1 MHVRKFEAETLEQA
15 LKDIKRELGPD
26 AIILKTIS
34 NAGIKGAFKKSRI
47 EITAAISEKSY
58 TKKARVD
65 SVLDDGQKN
74 NFYQN
79 QAGHISNMIDRHDQT
94 HIASHQKPNTGYGKA
109 ALNRSVKTTVEKI
122 KGGLDDFLSLGTN
135 EEVPRAR
142 QQREQ
147 EVEDDRYDDF
157 EAALSDEQE
166 EVAEPVRRQVRV
178 EREQPAQQQ
187 QAEFSNENNEK
198 VEELE
203 RRLWELTRDVERIE
217 KKEPEGIYQLRTIL
231 RSLDVSDSA
240 IQDII
245 RGAIFE
251 LSKEETQDAD
261 TVLEYALRMMVDD
274 VKTDMPLFSTAQAA
288 DTPVVTVLISESSCG
303 QSAMARKVAA
313 LKEGSVLVR
322 SGETEDRPFTERVLD
337 ITVQGAQGVP
347 EIIAQTRKALEAK
360 KNVFI
365 DFRNTSEEVQEVK
378 RFVDGLRR
386 SFDKVEVLV
395 CLSAIHAEIYNRKI
409 ASRYQGIANGAVV
422 SHLDLCLNFGAIYN
436 VARDFQN
443 LPLKFFGTGEV
454 VPDDIE
460 SATAE
465 RILAG
470 MFQLETEA

>member
-34 NAGIKGAFKKSRI
+34 NAGIKGAFKKSKI

-65 SVLDDGQKN
+65 SVLDDTQRN
-74 NFYQN
+74 SFYQG

-94 HIASHQKPNTGYGKA
+94 HVASHQTTPAGYGKA
-109 ALNRSVKTTVEKI
+109 ALNRSVRTTVEKI

-135 EEVPRAR
+135 ETSAKSHIE
-142 QQREQ
+142 
-147 EVEDDRYDDF
+147 EDDRHDDF
-157 EAALSDEQE
+157 EAALNNEAPVQR
-166 EVAEPVRRQVRV
+166 AAPQAAPVREEAP
-178 EREQPAQQQ
+178 ERLRP
-187 QAEFSNENNEK
+187 QAAVQAATSYDDGK

-203 RRLWELTRDVERIE
+203 RKLWELTRNMERIE

-245 RGAIFE
+245 RGAMFE
-251 LSKEETQDAD
+251 LSKEETGDAD
-261 TVLEYALRMMVDD
+261 IVLEYALRMMMGDI
-274 VKTDMPLFSTAQAA
+274 KTEMPLFSSAEAA

-303 QSAMARKVAA
+303 QSAMARKVGA

-322 SGETEDRPFTERVLD
+322 NGEVENRPFTERVLD

-409 ASRYQGIANGAVV
+409 ASRYQSIANGAVV

-436 VARDFQN
+436 VARDYQKM
-443 LPLKFFGTGEV
+443 PLKFFGTGEV

-470 MFQLETEA
+470 MFQLESQA

>member
-34 NAGIKGAFKKSRI
+34 NAGIKGAFKKSKI

-65 SVLDDGQKN
+65 SVLDQGQKDS
-74 NFYQN
+74 FYGN

-94 HIASHQKPNTGYGKA
+94 HTASHQSSPSGYGKA
-109 ALNRSVKTTVEKI
+109 ALNRSVRTTVEKI

-135 EEVPRAR
+135 EVAAPKAQVE
-142 QQREQ
+142 
-147 EVEDDRYDDF
+147 EDDRHDDF
-157 EAALSDEQE
+157 EAALNNERPSRQ
-166 EVAEPVRRQVRV
+166 AQEPV
-178 EREQPAQQQ
+178 ERARPAP
-187 QAEFSNENNEK
+187 AAAPVASSYDDGK

-203 RRLWELTRDVERIE
+203 RKLWELTRNMERIE

-231 RSLDVSDSA
+231 RSLDVSDAA

-245 RGAIFE
+245 RGAMFE

-261 TVLEYALRMMVDD
+261 IVLEYALRMMMGDI
-274 VKTDMPLFSTAQAA
+274 KTAMPLFSSAEAS
-288 DTPVVTVLISESSCG
+288 DSPVVTVLISESSCG
-303 QSAMARKVAA
+303 QSAMARKIAA

-322 SGETEDRPFTERVLD
+322 NAEVENRPFTERVLD

-395 CLSAIHAEIYNRKI
+395 CLSAIHAELYNRKI
-409 ASRYQGIANGAVV
+409 AARYQGIANGAVV

-436 VARDFQN
+436 VSRDHQKM
-443 LPLKFFGTGEV
+443 PLKFFGTGEV

-470 MFQLETEA
+470 MFQLESNG

>member
-34 NAGIKGAFKKSRI
+34 NAGIKGAFKKSKI

-65 SVLDDGQKN
+65 SVLDNTQRES
-74 NFYQN
+74 FYGN
-79 QAGHISNMIDRHDQT
+79 QAGHISNMIDRHDET
-94 HIASHQKPNTGYGKA
+94 HKASHQGLSNSGYGKA
-109 ALNRSVKTTVEKI
+109 ALNRTVKTTVDKI
-122 KGGLDDFLSLGTN
+122 KGGLDDFLSLGTS
-135 EEVPRAR
+135 EQAKEVSKPAID
-142 QQREQ
+142 QS
-147 EVEDDRYDDF
+147 DDEF
-157 EAALSDEQE
+157 
-166 EVAEPVRRQVRV
+166 EVAMASDTKQEPTYNETRIERPQPTVQDQV
-178 EREQPAQQQ
+178 PS
-187 QAEFSNENNEK
+187 QAYDEGK
-198 VEELE
+198 VDELE
-203 RRLWELTRDVERIE
+203 KRLWELSRSVERIE
-217 KKEPEGIYQLRTIL
+217 RKEPEGIYQLRTIL
-231 RSLDVSDSA
+231 RSLDVSDTA

-245 RGAIFE
+245 RGAMFE
-251 LSKEETQDAD
+251 LSKDETQDPD
-261 TVLEYALRMMVDD
+261 TVLEYALRLMVDD
-274 VKTDMPLFSTAQAA
+274 IKTGMPLFSTAEGSEK
-288 DTPVVTVLISESSCG
+288 PVVTVLISESSCG
-303 QSAMARKVAA
+303 QSSMARKISA

-322 SGETEDRPFTERVLD
+322 CSETEDQPFTERVLG
-337 ITVQGAQGVP
+337 ISVQNAKGIP
-347 EIIAQTRKALEAK
+347 EIISQTRKALEDN

-395 CLSAIHAEIYNRKI
+395 SLSAIHAEIYNRKI

-436 VARDFQN
+436 VARDYKSM
-443 LPLKFFGTGEV
+443 PLKFYGTGEV

-470 MFQLETEA
+470 MFQLESEA